1 LQRAKIGGGK
11 GIRTPDLLIANETL
25 YQLSYTPPEMR
36 AHVNRKAG
44 FFNGARQNAD
54 LLYTG
59 ATFQTIQSAPLVIAI
74 SYRRED
80 SLPIAGRLYDRL
92 QAKFGK
98 QNVFM
103 DFDSIP
109 PGADFREHIK
119 RTIERSNVVIAVI
132 GPRWLGEQSDSLRRI
147 DEPTDF
153 VRLEIKYALERGVP
167 IIPLLIDNTLMPR
180 PEKLPLELEALAFRN
195 ALPLDSGIDF
205 HNHAE
210 RLINGICSLYD
221 VSGLKGASA
230 SGSGLTLA
238 GAGSSPSP
246 PSDQGLNFATQQIA
260 QSSLHRSPV
269 AKKKIVA
276 VTGVVLVAFIIG
288 HLLNNLQIFLGPDW
302 VNSYAQR
309 LRELGPLRWI
319 IRISLL
325 VSLLLHIFYTASLA
339 IENRRAR
346 LVPNKKNGD
355 AKIAVASRSGAVSGL
370 MALTFIFYH
379 LAHFT
384 FRVTDPRFL
393 LLKTDPLGR
402 DDVYTMVVYGFQNIF
417 VSAFYV
423 LGMFFLALHLN
434 GRLSAFFQW
443 FTSKGESMS
452 PRLAMAG
459 RILAWLIFA
468 GYTSVPIAVLLQ
480 LVKPDQQL

>member
-1 LQRAKIGGGK
+1 MNRIAVLH
-11 GIRTPDLLIANETL
+11 LLTGN
-25 YQLSYTPPEMR
+25 
-36 AHVNRKAG
+36 
-44 FFNGARQNAD
+44 
-54 LLYTG
+54 LLYTSPH
-59 ATFQTIQSAPLVIAI
+59 FRLSNEAPLVIAI

-98 QNVFM
+98 QAVFM

-109 PGADFREHIK
+109 AGVDFRERIK
-119 RTIERSNVVIAVI
+119 QTIEQSQVVVAVI
-132 GPRWLGEQSDSLRRI
+132 GPRWLGEQSDSSRRI

-153 VRLEIKYALERGVP
+153 VRLEIKYALEQDIPV
-167 IIPLLIDNTLMPR
+167 IPLLVDNTPMPK
-180 PEKLPLELEALAFRN
+180 PEQLPPEIEKLAFRN

-205 HNHAE
+205 HTHAE
-210 RLINGICSLYD
+210 RLINGICGLVE
-221 VSGLKGASA
+221 VSRMQDGPA
-230 SGSGLTLA
+230 SGA
-238 GAGSSPSP
+238 GPTRADIGASPSP
-246 PSDQGLNFATQQIA
+246 PSDQGLDFATQVTLNSLLHH
-260 QSSLHRSPV
+260 SSV
-269 AKKKIVA
+269 AKKKIVG

-288 HLLNNLQIFLGPDW
+288 HLLSNLQISLGPDW
-302 VNSYAQR
+302 VNSYSEH

-325 VSLLLHIFYTASLA
+325 VNVLLYIFYTVSLA

-346 LVPNKKNGD
+346 LAPNKKNGH
-355 AKIAVASRSGAVSGL
+355 AKTAFASRSGAMSGL

-384 FRVTDPRFL
+384 FRVTDPRFM
-393 LLKTDPLGR
+393 LLKADPFGR

-423 LGMFFLALHLN
+423 LGMFFLALHLSH
-434 GRLSAFFQW
+434 RISTFFQSL
-443 FTSKGESMS
+443 TSNDENLS
-452 PRLAMAG
+452 PRLAIAG
-459 RILAWLIFA
+459 PILAWLIFA
-468 GYTSVPIAVLLQ
+468 GYTSIPIAVLLQ